1 MRFPVVALIV
11 ALLAA
16 ALFIPGL
23 HGDFIL
29 DDSVTI
35 LRNYVLYVNEL
46 HVDELIYAALSFHHG
61 HGERALPMLSFAIDY
76 WRMGAMDATAF
87 KATNILIHVVTTFF
101 LALFFRRL
109 LLLAKWTPQQAAWGA
124 LAIALIWAIHPLQVS
139 SVLYIVQRMQT
150 MATLFMVLSLWS
162 YLIMRQHQIE
172 GGRGRIQ
179 AVGVIVFWF
188 FGLMCKEDAVLLPLY
203 TLLLELTVLRFQAGK
218 AVMVR
223 GLKQCYSLFVFLAV
237 LAYVFVVVP
246 RFGCW
251 RDVCFARDFNS
262 GERLL
267 TQGRVLVMYIGQI
280 LLPLSDRLPFIYD
293 NYAISRSLWQPWTT
307 LPSMLIVIGLIV
319 WAWCLRHIRPVFAF
333 GVLLFFAGHF
343 VSSNVILLEM
353 VFEHRNHFPLIGAV
367 LALTDLVLWVSQR
380 LNLGRR
386 VIAIVF
392 IMVVLLLAA
401 STLYQTYIWG
411 DSGRLG
417 QKMTKLV
424 PASTRAWNQYAA
436 VYFGRYHETKDPENL
451 VQAIRVMEEALKQ
464 IPSPLFESNIIIYK
478 AILGTLK
485 EQDWQRYYQSLERIG
500 SNREKVQSFDYLLDD
515 YIRGFDIEESRL
527 IESLEVLEKQG
538 CIDNSKYM
546 QVANVV
552 FNSRQRDN
560 AIVFFKKFVEKSPS
574 NEAGVQQLLDAMA
587 AGGRDEWV
595 KELVEVKTKKPK

>member
-29 DDSVTI
+29 DDIVTI

-87 KATNILIHVVTTFF
+87 KATNIIIHVVTTFF

-150 MATLFMVLSLWS
+150 MATLFIVLSLWS
-162 YLIMRQHQIE
+162 YLLMRQHQIE

-267 TQGRVLVMYIGQI
+267 TQGRVLVM
-280 LLPLSDRLPFIYD
+280 
-293 NYAISRSLWQPWTT
+293 
-307 LPSMLIVIGLIV
+307 
-319 WAWCLRHIRPVFAF
+319 
-333 GVLLFFAGHF
+333 
-343 VSSNVILLEM
+343 
-353 VFEHRNHFPLIGAV
+353 
-367 LALTDLVLWVSQR
+367 
-380 LNLGRR
+380 
-386 VIAIVF
+386 
-392 IMVVLLLAA
+392 
-401 STLYQTYIWG
+401 
-411 DSGRLG
+411 
-417 QKMTKLV
+417 
-424 PASTRAWNQYAA
+424 
-436 VYFGRYHETKDPENL
+436 
-451 VQAIRVMEEALKQ
+451 
-464 IPSPLFESNIIIYK
+464 
-478 AILGTLK
+478 
-485 EQDWQRYYQSLERIG
+485 
-500 SNREKVQSFDYLLDD
+500 
-515 YIRGFDIEESRL
+515 
-527 IESLEVLEKQG
+527 
-538 CIDNSKYM
+538 
-546 QVANVV
+546 
-552 FNSRQRDN
+552 
-560 AIVFFKKFVEKSPS
+560 
-574 NEAGVQQLLDAMA
+574 
-587 AGGRDEWV
+587 
-595 KELVEVKTKKPK
+595 